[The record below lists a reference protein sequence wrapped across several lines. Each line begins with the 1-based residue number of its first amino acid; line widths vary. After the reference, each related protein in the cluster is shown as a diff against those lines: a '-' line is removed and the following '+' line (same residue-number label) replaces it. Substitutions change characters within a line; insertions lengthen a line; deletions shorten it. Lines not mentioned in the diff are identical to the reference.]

1 MMLTADQ
8 TDPFVA
14 ALISA
19 IAYLEILRDNLLD
32 CNENESANLLQL
44 AIESL
49 EMNILSICLKKENK
63 NSENLSSL

>member
-1 MMLTADQ
+1 MLTADQ

-63 NSENLSSL
+63 KQ

>member
-1 MMLTADQ
+1 MTDQ
-8 TDPFVA
+8 TDPFLA

-19 IAYLEILRDNLLD
+19 ISYLEILRDNLLD

-49 EMNILSICLKKENK
+49 EMNIVSICSRMEGKKNDTR
-63 NSENLSSL
+63 

>member
-1 MMLTADQ
+1 MADQ
-8 TDPFVA
+8 TDPFVV

-19 IAYLEILRDNLLD
+19 IDYLEILRDNLLD

-49 EMNILSICLKKENK
+49 EMNVVSLTLKKEK
-63 NSENLSSL
+63 KKDENSSSL

>member
-1 MMLTADQ
+1 MLTEGK

-19 IAYLEILRDNLLD
+19 IGYLEILRDNLLD

-49 EMNILSICLKKENK
+49 EMNIVSLTVKKEGK
-63 NSENLSSL
+63 KDENLSRL

>member
-1 MMLTADQ
+1 MLTDDR
-8 TDPFVA
+8 TDPFLA

-49 EMNILSICLKKENK
+49 EMNIVSICSRMEKKEK
-63 NSENLSSL
+63 KYE